1 MMTPNRRVQKQQR
14 PRRHFT
20 RPLSTW
26 QRLVLGGYSAILAL
40 FLPLICAGAAAEPG
54 HPHRY
59 PHFVFAEPLQH
70 HAPQSQPLAQAAMR
84 TMMASSAHQGGS
96 HEAIIVR
103 MEQSPDICPL
113 YPTGAVAG
121 RATLALLVF
130 SILLLLALADWVVQR
145 LDWPHFVLW
154 RQLHV
159 AASLA
164 LPVPLPPPRL
174 HPTLSC

>member
-1 MMTPNRRVQKQQR
+1 MMTPKRRVQKQQR
-14 PRRHFT
+14 PHRHLI

-26 QRLVLGGYSAILAL
+26 QRLVLGGYSALVAL

-59 PHFVFAEPLQH
+59 PHFVFVEPLQH
-70 HAPQSQPLAQAAMR
+70 HAPQSQPLAHAAMR
-84 TMMASSAHQGGS
+84 KMPASSAHQGGS
-96 HEAIIVR
+96 HEAMVR
-103 MEQSPDICPL
+103 VKQSPATCPL
-113 YPTGAVAG
+113 YPNGAVAG

-145 LDWPHFVLW
+145 LDWPNFVLW
-154 RQLHV
+154 RHLHGT
-159 AASLA
+159 ASLA

-174 HPTLSC
+174 YPARSW

>member
-1 MMTPNRRVQKQQR
+1 MPNRRVQKQQR
-14 PRRHFT
+14 PHRHRI

-26 QRLVLGGYSAILAL
+26 QRLLLGGYSALLAL

-59 PHFVFAEPLQH
+59 PHFVFVEPLQH
-70 HAPQSQPLAQAAMR
+70 QAQQPLPLAHATIHKMP
-84 TMMASSAHQGGS
+84 ASSAHQGGS
-96 HEAIIVR
+96 HAATPSV
-103 MEQSPDICPL
+103 EQSPATCPL
-113 YPTGAVAG
+113 YPHGAVAG

-145 LDWPHFVLW
+145 LDWPNFVLW
-154 RQLHV
+154 RRLHV

-174 HPTLSC
+174 HPRSW

>member
-26 QRLVLGGYSAILAL
+26 QRLVMGGYSALLAL

-70 HAPQSQPLAQAAMR
+70 HVQQPAPLAHATTHKML
-84 TMMASSAHQGGS
+84 ASSAHQGGS
-96 HEAIIVR
+96 HEATVR
-103 MEQSPDICPL
+103 VEQSPAHCPL
-113 YPTGAVAG
+113 HPNRAVAG

-130 SILLLLALADWVVQR
+130 SILLLLTLAERVVQR
-145 LDWPHFVLW
+145 LDWPNFVLW
-154 RQLHV
+154 RRLHF

-174 HPTLSC
+174 HPTLSW

>member
-14 PRRHFT
+14 PRRHLIH
-20 RPLSTW
+20 PLSTW
-26 QRLVLGGYSAILAL
+26 QRLVLGGYSALLAL

-70 HAPQSQPLAQAAMR
+70 HAPPSPPLAHAAMR
-84 TMMASSAHQGGS
+84 KMRSSSAHQGGS
-96 HEAIIVR
+96 HEAVVR
-103 MEQSPDICPL
+103 VEQSPATCPL
-113 YPTGAVAG
+113 YPHGAVAG

-154 RQLHV
+154 RRLDI
-159 AASLA
+159 ATSLA

-174 HPTLSC
+174 YPARSW